1 MKTNADN
8 KQMRLSAQIALALTL
23 GTAFVP
29 STALAAPIT
38 ASQTYT
44 ADTTETRDVEIT
56 GGTITVEG
64 IDHDTPTSRHANRTA
79 ILKGNVKIINSS
91 NNILAALSHGDG
103 TQDWTGI
110 LTVNPDRTS
119 KVELRG
125 DILVGRPDNTSERG
139 GYVNL
144 YLKGA
149 ESYFAGGITEVKDV
163 GNNVIPLHKRGGVL
177 LDLSHGATW
186 YPKGDAY
193 TLFNPTP
200 YAQDFGETSTDGGAN
215 WAEDQN
221 KPLGFHLSA
230 NGGIIDMAFA
240 APNEKRPNT
249 TPAGERTLTFD
260 NARAALNGATFRIST
275 DLTHNRADKIVLNGV
290 TGTSNQYKLQI
301 GFDPKMNDAENKTN
315 YVFAPTVTGGI
326 PVLDSDNRYDTVT
339 APEYTAKKAVAAGL
353 LTKNFKI
360 KPTVVEATES
370 GRKIVRVTKVEIT
383 DANPTPPP
391 TPPTPP
397 PTPPTPPPT
406 PPTPPPTP
414 PTPPPTPPPPSP
426 TPGPALR
433 TADLLM
439 DMALAQLS
447 AWRGENNDLHRRM
460 GGLRAGGASGAWVR
474 GYGGRTEFG
483 SYPTEGRYSGVQV
496 GIDRAAS
503 LHGGTLFMGVAAS
516 TSSGTARNSDLDGS
530 HRAHF
535 FGVYGSY
542 MGKRGDYLDAI
553 VKYGRMTNDATAVF
567 DGTAYTGGYG
577 VNGWNISV
585 EYGHRIAITPHF
597 YWTPQVELNYG
608 RIGAADY
615 TMRAGSLSG
624 AHIANDAVTTL
635 VGRIGTQ
642 IGCEDE
648 HGTVYLKLGYLREFK
663 GDLHMR
669 AQYGSTSIDRSYTA
683 RDSYFEYGV
692 GFARRV
698 GRADLYGEFSRTAG
712 ADAIREK
719 WKANLGVRI
728 EF

>member
-1 MKTNADN
+1 MKSNADN
-8 KQMRLSAQIALALTL
+8 KQVRLSAQIALALTL

-29 STALAAPIT
+29 STALAAPPIT
-38 ASQTYT
+38 TPQTYT

-56 GGTITVEG
+56 GGKITVEG
-64 IDHDTPTSRHANRTA
+64 VDDDTLPQHANRTA
-79 ILKGNVKIINSS
+79 TLKGNVRIIRPSGNV
-91 NNILAALSHGDG
+91 LEALSHGGG
-103 TQDWTGI
+103 TGDWTGI
-110 LTVNPDRTS
+110 LTVNPDGTKR
-119 KVELRG
+119 VQLHG
-125 DILVGRPDNTSERG
+125 DILVGRHDDPSEKG

-144 YLKGA
+144 YLKGT
-149 ESYFAGGITEVKDV
+149 ESYFAGGITEVKDAW
-163 GNNVIPLHKRGGVL
+163 NNLIPLHQRGGVRL
-177 LDLSHGATW
+177 VLSNGATW
-186 YPKGDAY
+186 YPKADSY
-193 TLFNPTP
+193 TLADPADLGNTGL
-200 YAQDFGETSTDGGAN
+200 AS
-215 WAEDQN
+215 DQN

-230 NGGIIDMAFA
+230 DGGVIDMAFA
-240 APNEKRPNT
+240 APNEARIT
-249 TPAGERTLTFD
+249 AVGERTLTFD
-260 NARAALNGATFRIST
+260 NTRAALNGATFRIST
-275 DLTHNRADKIVLNGV
+275 DLTNGKADKVVLNGV
-290 TGTSNQYKLQI
+290 TGASNQYKLQI
-301 GFDPKMNDAENKTN
+301 GFDPKMNDAVNKTN
-315 YVFAPTVTGGI
+315 YEITTANPNGI
-326 PVLDSDNRYDTVT
+326 EVLRSSNAGDTVT

-414 PTPPPTPPPPSP
+414 PTPPPTPPTPPPTPPSP

-460 GGLRAGGASGAWVR
+460 GALRAGGESGAWVR

-503 LHGGTLFMGVAAS
+503 LHGGTLFMGLAAS

-585 EYGHRIAITPHF
+585 EYGHRIAVTPHF

-615 TMRAGSLSG
+615 TMRAGSLPG

-635 VGRIGTQ
+635 VGRVGTQ

-669 AQYGSTSIDRSYTA
+669 AQYGSTSIDRSYSA

-698 GRADLYGEFSRTAG
+698 GRADLYGELSRTAG
-712 ADAIREK
+712 ADAISEK

>member
-64 IDHDTPTSRHANRTA
+64 IDQDTPTSSHANRTA

-414 PTPPPTPPPPSP
+414 PPPSP

>member
-64 IDHDTPTSRHANRTA
+64 IDQDTPTSRHANRTA

-91 NNILAALSHGDG
+91 GNILAALSHGDG

-110 LTVNPDRTS
+110 LTINPDRTS

-125 DILVGRPDNTSERG
+125 DILVGRPDNSYEKG

-149 ESYFAGGITEVKDV
+149 ESYFAGGITDLDGKA
-163 GNNVIPLHKRGGVL
+163 LHQRGGVRL
-177 LDLSHGATW
+177 ELSDGATW

-200 YAQDFGETSTDGGAN
+200 YSQDFGETSTDGGVN

-230 NGGIIDMAFA
+230 NGGIIDIAFA
-240 APNEKRPNT
+240 APNAARGT
-249 TPAGERTLTFD
+249 AAGQRTLTFH
-260 NARAALNGATFRIST
+260 NARTALSGATFRIST

-290 TGTSNQYKLQI
+290 TGTGNQYHLQI

-315 YVFAPTVTGGI
+315 YVIAPTVTGGI
-326 PVLDSDNRYDTVT
+326 PVLDSDNAGDTVT

-360 KPTVVEATES
+360 KPTLAEATES

-414 PTPPPTPPPPSP
+414 PTPPPTPPTPPP

-474 GYGGRTEFG
+474 GYGGRNEFG
-483 SYPTEGRYSGVQV
+483 SYPTTGRYSGVQV
-496 GIDRAAS
+496 GIDRVAP
-503 LHGGTLFMGVAAS
+503 LKDGTLFMGVAAS
-516 TSSGTARNSDLDGS
+516 ISSGTARNSDLDGS

-597 YWTPQVELNYG
+597 YWTPQAELNYG
-608 RIGAADY
+608 HIGAADY
-615 TMRAGSLSG
+615 TMRAGDLSG
-624 AHIANDAVTTL
+624 ARISNGPVTTL
-635 VGRIGTQ
+635 IGRIGTQ
-642 IGCEDE
+642 IGYEDAM
-648 HGTVYLKLGYLREFK
+648 GSVYLKLGFLHEFK

-669 AQYGSTSIDRSYTA
+669 ATYRSTAIDRSYSA
-683 RDSYFEYGV
+683 RDSYFEYGL

-698 GRADLYGEFSRTAG
+698 GRADLYGEVSRTAG
-712 ADAIREK
+712 ADAIKEN
-719 WKANLGVRI
+719 WKANLGVRVG
-728 EF
+728 F

>member
-8 KQMRLSAQIALALTL
+8 KQVRLGTQIALALTL

-29 STALAAPIT
+29 TTVGAAPIT

-44 ADTTETRDVEIT
+44 ADVTVTDDVDIA

-64 IDHDTPTSRHANRTA
+64 VDDDTSSQHANRTA
-79 ILKGNVKIINSS
+79 ILKGNVKILNSTG
-91 NNILAALSHGDG
+91 NVLEALSHGDG
-103 TQDWTGI
+103 TGDWTGI
-110 LTVNPDRTS
+110 LTINPDRTS

-125 DILVGRPDNTSERG
+125 DILVGRPDNPYEKG

-149 ESYFAGGITEVKDV
+149 ESYFAGGITDL
-163 GNNVIPLHKRGGVL
+163 GGRALHQRGGVRL
-177 LDLSHGATW
+177 ELSDGATW
-186 YPKGDAY
+186 YPKADSY
-193 TLFNPTP
+193 TLADPTT
-200 YAQDFGETSTDGGAN
+200 DFGETGSASDP
-215 WAEDQN
+215 N

-230 NGGIIDMAFA
+230 NGGVIDMAFA
-240 APNEKRPNT
+240 APNAARGIA
-249 TPAGERTLTFD
+249 AGQRTLTFD
-260 NARAALNGATFRIST
+260 NTRAALNGATFRIST
-275 DLTHNRADKIVLNGV
+275 NLTENKADKITLNGV
-290 TGTSNQYKLQI
+290 TGAGNQYHLQI
-301 GFDPKMNDAENKTN
+301 GFDPKMNDAANKTN
-315 YVFAPTVTGGI
+315 YVIAPTVTGGI
-326 PVLDSDNRYDTVT
+326 PVLDSDNTGDTVT

-397 PTPPTPPPT
+397 TPPPTPPTPPPPTPPPT

-414 PTPPPTPPPPSP
+414 PTPPPTPPTPPTPTPTPP

-496 GIDRAAS
+496 GIDRAVP
-503 LHGGTLFMGVAAS
+503 LKDGTLFTGIAAS
-516 TSSGTARNSDLDGS
+516 MMNGSAHNRDLDGS
-530 HRAHF
+530 YRSHF
-535 FGVYGSY
+535 FGAYGSY
-542 MGKRGDYLDAI
+542 MGKRGDYIDAI

-585 EYGHRIAITPHF
+585 EYGRRMPLRDHF
-597 YWTPQVELNYG
+597 YWTPQAELNYG
-608 RIGAADY
+608 HIGGASY
-615 TMRAGSLSG
+615 TMRAGSMAG
-624 AHIANDAVTTL
+624 AHIDSDAVTSL
-635 VGRIGTQ
+635 IGRIGAQ
-642 IGCEDE
+642 IGYEDE
-648 HGTVYLKLGYLREFK
+648 RGTVYLKLGFLHEFK

-669 AQYGSTSIDRSYTA
+669 AAYGSTSIDRSYSA
-683 RDSYFEYGV
+683 RDSYFEYGL
-692 GFARRV
+692 GFMRRV
-698 GRADLYGEFSRTAG
+698 GRADLYGEVSRTAG